1 MDWKKDLDALIEET
15 MAFAKSVK
23 SYKPTDVPPLAAVEQ
38 TLAESP
44 KPNRSAPSMPAPRSE
59 RDEIEQRVASFKA
72 HQERVKREREEY
84 YAEITA
90 KTRAI
95 IDANPPDDVA

>member
-1 MDWKKDLDALIEET
+1 MEWKKELDALIEET
-15 MAFAKSVK
+15 MAFAKSVR
-23 SYKPTDVPPLAAVEQ
+23 SYRQADVPPLAAVEQ

-44 KPNRSAPSMPAPRSE
+44 NPIASAPSLPAPRSE
-59 RDEIEQRVASFKA
+59 RDEIEQRVAKFRA
-72 HQERVKREREEY
+72 HQERVKREREEF

-90 KTRAI
+90 KTRAV